1 MKLIANGINNSYLK
15 SCLPNA
21 TEHDVDGVLAA
32 IAYGSDQ
39 QTLLKNCLDN
49 KWNLDIWM
57 RYDHTVPVSPA
68 LLSAL
73 LKNMKNN
80 VFCFL
85 VPDVLHAKV
94 IWWRGYGAYIGSA
107 NLTDRAWYSNIEA
120 GLFMTED
127 ELNRSNMLNQLEQFF
142 DNLRTTE
149 AVVPLSQGI
158 IDEQTAIAKLKENP
172 HYKYQEEQAKKKRSL
187 PVFEG
192 LKSVDIMRGKDR
204 RKETFRKE
212 WSSAMSYIDHI
223 ASQINDF
230 RPSWIGRDIPVYWQ
244 VDQMLHA
251 YYYNKVHQRESNTY
265 PFEEFYSRNKKDPG
279 SALHAVFLWWQSLP
293 DAPSGETD
301 NLYHSAPRL
310 KALLS
315 KEKLLTLT
323 ESELEEVCRY
333 THATK
338 DHVIKMSTASLGRPD
353 VKTLTRDERLPLF
366 AHWLYQQRNAKGQ
379 DIRQVLFEILY
390 TGKQSDIWER
400 IYHASKTDDLYI
412 PHYGLNSIAEVI
424 GWARPELTPPRNG
437 RTNKALR
444 ALGYDIK
451 VNP

>member
-1 MKLIANGINNSYLK
+1 MTIIGLSYSLVK
-15 SCLPNA
+15 RSTKCA
-21 TEHDVDGVLAA
+21 
-32 IAYGSDQ
+32 
-39 QTLLKNCLDN
+39 
-49 KWNLDIWM
+49 
-57 RYDHTVPVSPA
+57 PA
-68 LLSAL
+68 L
-73 LKNMKNN
+73 
-80 VFCFL
+80 
-85 VPDVLHAKV
+85 
-94 IWWRGYGAYIGSA
+94 
-107 NLTDRAWYSNIEA
+107 
-120 GLFMTED
+120 
-127 ELNRSNMLNQLEQFF
+127 
-142 DNLRTTE
+142 
-149 AVVPLSQGI
+149 
-158 IDEQTAIAKLKENP
+158 
-172 HYKYQEEQAKKKRSL
+172 
-187 PVFEG
+187 
-192 LKSVDIMRGKDR
+192 
-204 RKETFRKE
+204 
-212 WSSAMSYIDHI
+212 
-223 ASQINDF
+223 
-230 RPSWIGRDIPVYWQ
+230 
-244 VDQMLHA
+244 
-251 YYYNKVHQRESNTY
+251 
-265 PFEEFYSRNKKDPG
+265 
-279 SALHAVFLWWQSLP
+279 VFLWWQSLP

-301 NLYHSAPRL
+301 NLYHSAPRI

-353 VKTLTRDERLPLF
+353 AKTLTRDERLPLF

-379 DIRQVLFEILY
+379 DIRQVLFDILY